1 MKRKILQI
9 AVSLVLLVGFTSLI
23 SATDFYYTTDRD
35 ALAVMNR
42 LATRLTKASNLNF
55 SPSLY
60 IEHYPQ
66 VNAYSTTDGRI
77 IVTQGLLRSIST
89 EEELA
94 GAIAHEMGHVLP
106 TLQRKAIRTFTLL
119 GNDEYSADKLGIQI
133 LQKAGINP
141 LGMADMLE
149 AVLEQDGKTLPKA
162 QAHQISDR
170 IHRIQKKAAHY
181 VPVVADQETAGF

>member
-1 MKRKILQI
+1 MNRKILQI
-9 AVSLVLLVGFTSLI
+9 TLSLVLLIGLTSII

-42 LATRLTKASNLNF
+42 LATRLTQASHLNF
-55 SPSLY
+55 SASLY

-66 VNAYSTTDGRI
+66 VNAYSTSDGRI

-106 TLQRKAIRTFTLL
+106 TLQRRAIRTFTLV
-119 GNDEYSADKLGIQI
+119 GNDEYSADKLGIQ
-133 LQKAGINP
+133 LLEKAGINP
-141 LGMADMLE
+141 LGIANMLE
-149 AVLEQDGKTLPKA
+149 TVLEHDGKTLPRA

-170 IHRIQKKAAHY
+170 IHRIEKKAAHY
-181 VPVVADQETAGF
+181 VPVPAEQEASGL